1 MNTETTTD
9 EYMLLFRGPHW
20 DTGLSTDELQQAMT
34 KVMAWFEGLNERGQI
49 KAAQPLG
56 GQGRV
61 ISGTDGR
68 FVVDGPF
75 TETKEAVGGY
85 LVLQADSL
93 NEAVEIAQSMPTLRY
108 ASALKCARSSRN
120 VPCSSVTLNWFDAR
134 QTVPLSNCG
143 LRPPRERFEIED

>member
-1 MNTETTTD
+1 
-9 EYMLLFRGPHW
+9 MLLFRGPHW
-20 DTGLSTDELQQAMT
+20 DRELSTDELQQTMD
-34 KVMAWFEGLNERGQI
+34 KVMAWFERLNERGRI
-49 KAAQPLG
+49 KGAQPLG

-93 NEAVEIAQSMPTLRY
+93 DEAVEIARSMPTLRY
-108 ASALKCARSSRN
+108 GI
-120 VPCSSVTLNWFDAR
+120 SVE
-134 QTVPLSNCG
+134 V
-143 LRPPRERFEIED
+143 RPILAECPIFQRRPDLVRRETDRAAEQLWIAAAA

>member
-1 MNTETTTD
+1 MV
-9 EYMLLFRGPHW
+9 LFRGPHW
-20 DTGLSTDELQQAMT
+20 DRGLSTDELQHAMD
-34 KVMAWFEGLNERGQI
+34 KMMAWFEGLNERGKI
-49 KAAQPLG
+49 KGAQPLS

-93 NEAVEIAQSMPTLRY
+93 NDAVEIAQSMPTLRHGMSVEVRPVLAECPIFQRHPELVRRATDR
-108 ASALKCARSSRN
+108 ASEQLWIAA
-120 VPCSSVTLNWFDAR
+120 AA
-134 QTVPLSNCG
+134 
-143 LRPPRERFEIED
+143 

>member
-1 MNTETTTD
+1 
-9 EYMLLFRGPHW
+9 MLLFRGPHW
-20 DTGLSTDELQQAMT
+20 DRGLSTDKLQQAMT
-34 KVMAWFEGLNERGQI
+34 KVMAWFEGLNERGKI

-93 NEAVEIAQSMPTLRY
+93 NEAVEIAQSMPTLHYGISVEVRPVLAECPIFQRHPELVRRARDP
-108 ASALKCARSSRN
+108 ASEQLWIAA
-120 VPCSSVTLNWFDAR
+120 AA
-134 QTVPLSNCG
+134 
-143 LRPPRERFEIED
+143 